1 MSISVSICACMH
13 VCKSV
18 CAYVWC
24 WRVRIYKYTYMRVC
38 VSAVEGS
45 LDEFRTIHASLAERL
60 VLYNVLFARVLY
72 RGLSRA

>member
-1 MSISVSICACMH
+1 M
-13 VCKSV
+13 
-18 CAYVWC
+18 
-24 WRVRIYKYTYMRVC
+24 RIYKYTYMRVC

-45 LDEFRTIHASLAERL
+45 LDEFRTIHVSLAERL